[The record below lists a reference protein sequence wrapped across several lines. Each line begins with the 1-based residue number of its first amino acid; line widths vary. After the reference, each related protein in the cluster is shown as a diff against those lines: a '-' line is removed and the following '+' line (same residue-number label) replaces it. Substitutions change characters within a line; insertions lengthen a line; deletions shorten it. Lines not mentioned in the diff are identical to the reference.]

1 VTVENAKGPISDA
14 QVPEKARQE
23 EGQGASPGE
32 TGRPLR
38 AGRRGRV
45 KWVCAGV
52 IGVISLGLALK
63 WAYPLLSIHLNPFT
77 RSDRRDVTVR
87 PEGYE
92 SVRPFFIPM
101 PPGRDKVVA
110 RVDIRVK
117 WDRLTGARFK
127 RDSVSIRQRI
137 YLYLKDFERW
147 SDDMEANRQVL
158 EKGIG
163 RIFRQVLG
171 VGDVDVLLEEIQYVR
186 IEPLSLGTFRDPRE
200 NDDRTSTV
208 MEVWPWM
215 NSPMSAAPS
224 WESIPPAR
232 WWG

>member
-1 VTVENAKGPISDA
+1 M
-14 QVPEKARQE
+14 
-23 EGQGASPGE
+23 
-32 TGRPLR
+32 
-38 AGRRGRV
+38 

-52 IGVISLGLALK
+52 FGVISLGLALK
-63 WAYPLLSIHLNPFT
+63 WAYPLLPIHLNPFART
-77 RSDRRDVTVR
+77 DRRDVTVR
-87 PEGYE
+87 PEDYE

-101 PPGRDKVVA
+101 PPGRDRVVA
-110 RVDIRVK
+110 RVDVRVK

-137 YLYLKDFERW
+137 YLYLKDFEKW
-147 SDDMEANRQVL
+147 SDDLEANRQVL

-163 RIFRQVLG
+163 RILRQVLG

-186 IEPLSLGTFRDPRE
+186 IEPLSLGTLEDPRE
-200 NDDRTSTV
+200 NDDRTSIV
-208 MEVWPWM
+208 EEVWPWM
-215 NSPMSAAPS
+215 NSPMSAAPC